1 MKFIKLRNMTKE
13 NLKYDDAMLE
23 LEELVREMEYGEI
36 SVDEL
41 SEKIKRSA
49 FLIKFCKS
57 KLKSTEEDVAEIIK
71 EMSEE

>member
-1 MKFIKLRNMTKE
+1 MTKE

-49 FLIKFCKS
+49 FLIKYCKS

-71 EMSEE
+71 EMSEEG

>member
-1 MKFIKLRNMTKE
+1 MTNKT
-13 NLKYDDAMLE
+13 LKYDDAMLE

-57 KLKSTEEDVAEIIK
+57 KLKSTEENVAEIIK
-71 EMSEE
+71 EMSEDNTL

>member
-1 MKFIKLRNMTKE
+1 MTNKT
-13 NLKYDDAMLE
+13 LKYDDAMLE

-49 FLIKFCKS
+49 YLIKFCKS
-57 KLKSTEEDVAEIIK
+57 KLKSTEENVAEIIK
-71 EMSEE
+71 EMSEDNSL

>member
-1 MKFIKLRNMTKE
+1 VKFIKLRNMTKE

-49 FLIKFCKS
+49 FLIKFCKA

>member
-1 MKFIKLRNMTKE
+1 MTKKT
-13 NLKYDDAMLE
+13 LKYDDAMLE

-49 FLIKFCKS
+49 YLIKFCKS
-57 KLKSTEEDVAEIIK
+57 KLKSTEENVAEIIK
-71 EMSEE
+71 EMSEDNSL

>member
-1 MKFIKLRNMTKE
+1 MSKE
-13 NLKYDDAMLE
+13 ELKYDDAMQE

-49 FLIKFCKS
+49 FLIKFCKQ
-57 KLKSTEEDVAEIIK
+57 KLKSTEENVEEIIK
-71 EMSEE
+71 DL